1 MLAADKQSDSTGSG
15 KAHCPSDPASTWGPV
30 AAKGSSQVVEPGAFS
45 LLSRLCPTEPAYWGL
60 WGLQCFSSPFQLM
73 SGLLPT
79 SHPPRVLTSAVFPA
93 TQRLW
98 LHTESCAVSRRPT
111 PIGVLETHAYRGIS
125 PVRFLW
131 QLQGHR
137 KVTAGETQR
146 ECEEGSASP
155 AHTVWSPSQGDRK
168 AWSLHKQDPDT
179 TKERLGCRWVSPY
192 TLHTGLPRL
201 EQGFS
206 VLAAH

>member
-45 LLSRLCPTEPAYWGL
+45 LLSCLCPTEPAYWGL

-98 LHTESCAVSRRPT
+98 LHTESCAVSWRPT
-111 PIGVLETHAYRGIS
+111 PIVEFPQLGFFGNCKATGRSQLVRHSENVRKEVPAPPTLSRVPLKGTGRHGVSTNRTL
-125 PVRFLW
+125 
-131 QLQGHR
+131 
-137 KVTAGETQR
+137 TQ
-146 ECEEGSASP
+146 
-155 AHTVWSPSQGDRK
+155 
-168 AWSLHKQDPDT
+168 
-179 TKERLGCRWVSPY
+179 
-192 TLHTGLPRL
+192 PR
-201 EQGFS
+201 S
-206 VLAAH
+206 VLAAGGSHLTHFTPDFPV